1 MIPTDRSNCLSHRKE
16 STDRCGHCKHV
27 EVGARDVKAEAEVSV
42 LLLSGVLGDYMILH
56 VVEILGLREWRKSN
70 QESPRSSTRKLLHVY
85 EW

>member
-56 VVEILGLREWRKSN
+56 G
-70 QESPRSSTRKLLHVY
+70 
-85 EW
+85 